1 MITTERQNAAER
13 ALSRELERAGHL
25 RQIDTMLVRMTA
37 NVWVEM
43 EYLQLYCNKH
53 GTTYEVVGRSG
64 DVYTKHRPEHQ
75 QLVEARGRLLTLFRE
90 LGMSPTS
97 RRRVQAEIE
106 EFDEIEELKT
116 AKE

>member
-43 EYLQLYCNKH
+43 EYLQLYVNKH